1 MNDPAQ
7 THSIVI
13 VGGGFAGTTLARAL
27 DARRTPGL
35 QVTLVSDES
44 TTTFNP
50 MLPEAV
56 GASVFPEQVVAPLRE
71 MLDLKRGDCF
81 VMGRVTDVDTRSRT
95 LRCHTLAGDLLLHYD
110 QLVLAFGNRARLDL
124 IPGMALHAMPLKTV
138 GDALHIR
145 NVVLRRLARIELE
158 HDLELRREIGHFV
171 VIGGGFSGVEV
182 AGELVDCLASI
193 RRFYPRV
200 RDGEVQVTLLHDMD
214 RLLPEM
220 SPRLAAAALRSLQQR
235 GVTVELNARAASIH
249 ERAVVLGDGRS
260 LAAQSVISTIGT
272 RPNSL
277 ATELGLATERGRLI
291 VEADLSVP
299 DHTGVWALGDCARVP
314 NAHDG
319 QLSPPTAQFAV
330 RQARTLA
337 GNLLAHRQGEPTRPF
352 AARPLGTMA
361 AIGRHN
367 GVAEVLGVGFSGLPA
382 WLLWRAYYLAQMPT
396 LRRKL
401 RIWVEWTWGMFF
413 PADITHLRFTR
424 SADLPAH
431 ERGTSV

>member
-1 MNDPAQ
+1 MSNLAH

-13 VGGGFAGTTLARAL
+13 VGGGFAGTALARAL
-27 DARRTPGL
+27 DAQRTPGL

-71 MLDLKRGDCF
+71 ILDPKRGDCF
-81 VMGRVTDVDTRSRT
+81 VMGRVTDVDTHTRS
-95 LRCHTLAGDLLLHYD
+95 LRCRTLAGDLRVHYD
-110 QLVLAFGNRARLDL
+110 QLVLAFGNRARLDVV
-124 IPGMALHAMPLKTV
+124 PGMALHAMPLKTV

-145 NVVLRRLARIELE
+145 NAVLRRLARIELE
-158 HDLELRREIGHFV
+158 YDLELRREIGHFV

-182 AGELVDCLASI
+182 AGELVDCLAGI

-200 RDGEVQVTLLHDMD
+200 RDDELKVTLLHDMD

-220 SPRLAAAALRSLQQR
+220 SPRLAAAALRSLQRR
-235 GVTVELNARAASIH
+235 GVEVELNARAASIH
-249 ERAVVLGDGRS
+249 ERGVVLTDGRS

-277 ATELGLATERGRLI
+277 ANELGLATERGRI
-291 VEADLSVP
+291 VVEPDLSVP
-299 DHTGVWALGDCARVP
+299 DHSGVWAIGDCARVP
-314 NAHDG
+314 NAHNG
-319 QLSPPTAQFAV
+319 QTSPPTAQFAV
-330 RQARTLA
+330 RQAKVLA
-337 GNLLAHRQGEPTRPF
+337 RNLLAHRHGEPTRHF
-352 AARPLGTMA
+352 SARPFGMMA

-367 GVAEVLGVGFSGLPA
+367 GVAEVLGLGFSGLPA
-382 WLLWRAYYLAQMPT
+382 WLLWRAYYLSQMPT

-424 SADLPAH
+424 SAELPVR
-431 ERGTSV
+431 ERGTGV